1 MASKKNQEF
10 KVLSETDI
18 KNTLIET
25 KADLQ
30 KAKFTHAVKGLDNPI
45 QLRAMRK
52 KIARLNTEARAR
64 QVRVMT
70 AEDLAK
76 RTKIRARRKK

>member
-1 MASKKNQEF
+1 MTSKKNQDI

-18 KNTLIET
+18 KNTLIEI
-25 KADLQ
+25 KSELQ
-30 KAKFTHAVKGLDNPI
+30 KAKFTQAVKGLDNPI

-64 QVRVMT
+64 EVAVMT
-70 AEDLAK
+70 EQELAK